1 MTSSEG
7 SSILGI
13 RSRTTF
19 EMDQST
25 PESSPQRHHEKLVNV
40 IDSQIKRAL
49 SFANSSDW
57 LDLIVNNR
65 QRELAER
72 IVKTVDWSW
81 TLKMK
86 KQPLVEYLPL
96 YQLFLLCKFE
106 SEDFQPSPDTNR
118 LQLSPSPMIDQL
130 WHAHMLH
137 PGKYLGMHTKLGFV
151 DAEKLPRVLEH
162 QPEAV
167 DDSHEMK
174 TNRVASLLGL
184 MLYICPSLSSHVIN
198 PATPS
203 AFTVISERSTR
214 QRIETETMTVRVKT
228 LTGRSYQC
236 KIKPSTQLMT
246 LADQLTQVSGI
257 PASQFSLIYEG
268 KVLSLSSTAGEVGV
282 SDGAKISLVQKL
294 AGC

>member
-1 MTSSEG
+1 
-7 SSILGI
+7 
-13 RSRTTF
+13 
-19 EMDQST
+19 MDQGT
-25 PESSPQRHHEKLVNV
+25 PESSPQLHHQKLANI
-40 IDSQIKRAL
+40 IDSQIKIAL
-49 SFANSSDW
+49 SFTNSSGW

-65 QRELAER
+65 QRVLAER

-86 KQPLVEYLPL
+86 QQPLVAYLPL

-137 PGKYLGMHTKLGFV
+137 PGKYLEMHTKLGFV
-151 DAEKLPRVLEH
+151 DTGKLPRVLEH

-174 TNRVASLLGL
+174 TNRMASLLGL
-184 MLYICPSLSSHVIN
+184 MLYICPSLSSHVLN

-203 AFTVISERSTR
+203 AFSMISERSTQ
-214 QRIETETMTVRVKT
+214 QRIETETMMVRAVCYFIPKT
-228 LTGRSYQC
+228 FYF
-236 KIKPSTQLMT
+236 KIGPSTQLMR
-246 LADQLTQVSGI
+246 LADHIAQSTGI
-257 PASQFSLIYEG
+257 PASQLYLFNEGQRLIH
-268 KVLSLSSTAGEVGV
+268 SNTAGEEGV
-282 SDGAKISLVQKL
+282 LDGDQLDVLQEQR
-294 AGC
+294 GC